1 MKKHF
6 SILLLAVLLS
16 NCEAQKSTTTLDAKT
31 LEPKI
36 DALVQQYLD
45 LDIFSGVV
53 LVAENGTP
61 VYHKAFGLANRET
74 GEKNTLNTLF
84 NIGSMNK
91 TFTNVVVRQL
101 AAEGKLALGDK
112 LTKYVSGFADPNAEK
127 ITIEHLLEHQSGL
140 GDYHGPAYFDMPYEQ
155 KSIANIT
162 DIIRRMPLEF
172 EPGTDQRYSNAGYVL
187 LGAVIEKVTGKRYA
201 ANVRER
207 ITEPLG
213 LKNIYLEN
221 TKDLPGQSVGYLKTI
236 FDELEDNRPMAGPP
250 KPDGGFWATTSD
262 ILKFYREYYYGSRLL
277 DEKVKQGMEQFTFF
291 EKLKSMD
298 GKAAGA
304 AGGFNGANTV
314 IFEMPSR
321 NISILV
327 FANMDEPVAEQVG
340 VGILELT
347 RGETPKPASLP
358 AARNVWQAWQEHGP
372 DYVRENFEELTVNFH
387 PQDPKDL
394 ILNQI
399 GYALLFHDRPEEA
412 IKVFEMNA
420 ELFPDVANC
429 WDSLGEAWLAKGD
442 KKKALE
448 CYKKALSMDPNIPS
462 AREMVEKLGGK

>member
-1 MKKHF
+1 MKQILSF
-6 SILLLAVLLS
+6 LLLACLLS
-16 NCEAQKSTTTLDAKT
+16 NCEAQKTTATFDAKS
-31 LEPKI
+31 LEPQI

-53 LVAENGTP
+53 LVAENGKP

-91 TFTNVVVRQL
+91 TFTSIVIRQL
-101 AAEGKLALGDK
+101 AAEGKLRPGDK
-112 LTKYVSGFADPNAEK
+112 LTQYVTGFADPNAEK

-140 GDYHGPAYFDMPYEQ
+140 GDYHGPSFFDMPYEQ
-155 KSIANIT
+155 KTIAKIT

-187 LGAVIEKVTGKRYA
+187 LGAVIEKVTGKSYA

-213 LKNIYLEN
+213 LKNTYLEN
-221 TKDLPGQSVGYLKTI
+221 TKNLPHQSAGYLKTI
-236 FDELEDNRPMAGPP
+236 FGELEDNLPLASPP
-250 KPDGGFWATTSD
+250 KPDGGFWSTTSD
-262 ILKFYREYYYGSRLL
+262 ILKFYREYHYGNRLL
-277 DEKVKQGMEQFTFF
+277 DEKTKQGMEFFTFF

-298 GKAAGA
+298 GKATAE

-321 NISILV
+321 NLSILV
-327 FANMDEPVAEQVG
+327 FANMDEPVAEKLG
-340 VGILELT
+340 SGILAIV
-347 RGETPKPASLP
+347 RGEKPKPASLP
-358 AARNVWQAWQEHGP
+358 AARNVWQTWEKNGP
-372 DYVRENFEELTVNFH
+372 DYVKEHFEELTINFH
-387 PQDPKDL
+387 PEDPKDL
-394 ILNQI
+394 ILNQV
-399 GYALLFHDRPEEA
+399 GYGLLSHDRPDEA
-412 IKVFEMNA
+412 VRVFEMNT

-462 AREMVEKLGGK
+462 AREMVEKLGR